1 MMVIFLDKFRTF
13 YVVWN
18 PKLEEN
24 TRNCVILQ
32 NKTQYNTQTGSENI
46 INSIFLA
53 IRVMHKVLAILLA
66 SKKRDVLAGWSVHLS
81 QINQRHGY
89 LFIYC
94 ALVCKAR
101 IIGLDCI
108 QRGYSQMRIKVHL
121 FPTKEKINHY
131 FEKRLNLK
139 FFPII
144 ILAYCATTFISS
156 VLTNEIINLLFSVDK
171 FLAVNLDRNTIRI
184 LREKN

>member
-13 YVVWN
+13 YGVWN

-108 QRGYSQMRIKVHL
+108 QRGYSQLSKNADKNQPLFRKKAKFKVL
-121 FPTKEKINHY
+121 P
-131 FEKRLNLK
+131 R
-139 FFPII
+139 I